1 MKGFKKPSGGWWR
14 DKRALLRFAMTDA
27 NVGAAALIIKLVDS
41 QCGDLLHE
49 LTLYPRPGFL
59 SLDQQQ

>member
-14 DKRALLRFAMTDA
+14 DKRALLRFAITDA
-27 NVGAAALIIKLVDS
+27 NVGAEALRIKLVDS

-49 LTLYPRPGFL
+49 LTLYRRRGFP
-59 SLDQQQ
+59 SPDQQQ